1 MLIDKVIGKFR
12 KKVSLDEVLRDRLQ
26 AARSFSEVVELAGDQ
41 GFQITYEQ
49 LKNHAEIMVEQ
60 KAEMQE
66 VHAINNIDSSD
77 SAPNSETPNWLFW
90 RKRSVDVW
98 EQEMSRL
105 VYFDPTPS
113 HDSDAR
119 MRDKGG

>member
-26 AARSFSEVVELAGDQ
+26 TARSFSEVVELAGEL

-49 LKNHAEIMVEQ
+49 LKNHAEMMVEQ

-77 SAPNSETPNWLFW
+77 SASYSETFNWLFW
-90 RKRSVDVW
+90 RKRPVDVW

-113 HDSDAR
+113 YDSDAR

>member
-26 AARSFSEVVELAGDQ
+26 TARSFSEVVELAGDQ

-77 SAPNSETPNWLFW
+77 SALNSETPNWFFW

-98 EQEMSRL
+98 GQEMSRL

-119 MRDKGG
+119 MREKGG